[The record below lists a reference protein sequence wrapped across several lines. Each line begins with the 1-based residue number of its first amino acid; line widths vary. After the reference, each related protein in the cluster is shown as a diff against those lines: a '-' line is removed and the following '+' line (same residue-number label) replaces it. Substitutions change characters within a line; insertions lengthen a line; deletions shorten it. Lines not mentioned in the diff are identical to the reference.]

1 MHYNTY
7 WTIRMDKNELGNII
21 KQRRNL
27 LKITQK
33 NLSEIS
39 GVTLRKLSDIENG
52 IANPTID
59 TLVKV
64 MDALGL
70 LLDIKVK

>member
-1 MHYNTY
+1 
-7 WTIRMDKNELGNII
+7 MDKNELGKII

-27 LKITQK
+27 LNITQK
-33 NLSEIS
+33 DLAEIS

-52 IANPTID
+52 IANPSLN

>member
-1 MHYNTY
+1 
-7 WTIRMDKNELGNII
+7 MDKNELGNII

>member
-1 MHYNTY
+1 
-7 WTIRMDKNELGNII
+7 MDKKELGKVI
-21 KQRRNL
+21 KQRRDL
-27 LKITQK
+27 LNITQK
-33 NLSEIS
+33 DLAEIS
-39 GVTLRKLSDIENG
+39 SVTLRKLSDIENG
-52 IANPTID
+52 IANPTLD

>member
-1 MHYNTY
+1 
-7 WTIRMDKNELGNII
+7 MDKSELGRII

-33 NLSEIS
+33 DLSEIS

-52 IANPTID
+52 IANPTLD

>member
-1 MHYNTY
+1 
-7 WTIRMDKNELGNII
+7 MDKNELGNII

-33 NLSEIS
+33 DLSEIS

-52 IANPTID
+52 IANPTLD

>member
-7 WTIRMDKNELGNII
+7 WKEKMDKNELGKII

-33 NLSEIS
+33 DLAEIS

-52 IANPTID
+52 IANPSLN

>member
-1 MHYNTY
+1 
-7 WTIRMDKNELGNII
+7 MDKNELGKII

-27 LKITQK
+27 LNITQK
-33 NLSEIS
+33 DLAEIS

-52 IANPTID
+52 IANPSLN

-64 MDALGL
+64 MDAHRIIVRYKG
-70 LLDIKVK
+70 